1 MKTAVILLAP
11 GFEEIESITVIDILR
26 RAGVQLTVAGCIK
39 GAITGSRKM
48 KVLADCSIDEVID
61 KDFDLLVLPGGQPG
75 TDNLAADPRVKTML
89 EAIWASGGFIAAICA
104 APTIL
109 VSYGF
114 LNGKRATSHPSV
126 QSAMNIS
133 QYSEE
138 AVVVDGRLIT
148 SRSPGTAMAFA
159 FELVT
164 QLMGADRAKT
174 VNKGVLAKL

>member
-26 RAGVQLTVAGCIK
+26 RAGVQVTIAGTID

-48 KVLADCSIDEVID
+48 KVLGDCSIDQVLED
-61 KDFDLLVLPGGQPG
+61 EFDLLILPGGQPG
-75 TDNLAADPRVKTML
+75 TDNLARDPRVKTML
-89 EAIWASGGFIAAICA
+89 EAMVSSRGLIAAICA

-109 VSYGF
+109 SSYG
-114 LNGKRATSHPSV
+114 LLQEKRATSHPSV
-126 QSAMNIS
+126 QSEMAVS
-133 QYSEE
+133 KYSED

-174 VNKGVLAKL
+174 VNKGVLAQL